1 MTYDDFGSAYYGSFV
16 DIQTH
21 GNATVLRTP
30 GGNRSVIGG
39 KKQNDIVNYDK
50 AVVVVNGSGAGQY
63 RRLIEWDW
71 ANDPS
76 KTSTWQLDSP
86 FAFTP
91 EPDAMISIMPFRG
104 RNIFYRNEHS
114 DSGAWQLYGAGIENL
129 AVELTGERMGG
140 FLSVGMGN
148 DQGSNMNLFNQFV
161 GITVTEGLRADHR
174 EESLTLPGGN
184 YSAPTPGQ
192 QRCLQSTGNDTLHC
206 GTGFV
211 FGDRLSGL
219 AEVNSFS
226 IVPSACSQSQAEVIT
241 HTSSN
246 PRRLRFQRPNELRLL
261 GSCRRI
267 SSFVVFHLIS
277 LCVCS
282 VCLVLSLTQGGIDT
296 TRFVVLRR
304 NTVESNGGFFLDGGS
319 DIILEHNTVSNFE
332 SGFSAAPLTR
342 GGNYKEQPLSAPPP
356 FAITNVTG
364 AEGCPKWGCNQWCR
378 GAQGVVA
385 RGNRQV

>member
-1 MTYDDFGSAYYGSFV
+1 MVASRLAMSRYPNLTGMRACVCVRACRPMAGGNNIATYSGDATHHLYLANNVYRQAYGNDRETMTYDDFGSAYYGSFV

-50 AVVVVNGSGAGQY
+50 AVVIVNGSGAGQY

-91 EPDAMISIMPFRG
+91 EPDALISIMPFRG

-184 YSAPTPGQ
+184 YSAPTASQ
-192 QRCLQSTGNDTLHC
+192 QRCLQSTGNDTLQC

-226 IVPSACSQSQAEVIT
+226 IVPSACSQSQAEVST
-241 HTSSN
+241 
-246 PRRLRFQRPNELRLL
+246 P
-261 GSCRRI
+261 
-267 SSFVVFHLIS
+267 
-277 LCVCS
+277 
-282 VCLVLSLTQGGIDT
+282 
-296 TRFVVLRR
+296 
-304 NTVESNGGFFLDGGS
+304 
-319 DIILEHNTVSNFE
+319 
-332 SGFSAAPLTR
+332 PLTL
-342 GGNYKEQPLSAPPP
+342 GD
-356 FAITNVTG
+356 
-364 AEGCPKWGCNQWCR
+364 
-378 GAQGVVA
+378 
-385 RGNRQV
+385 